1 MSFYGLLQPD
11 NPPYLGKR
19 AVLVRR
25 PFRRYEVLMSKSAV
39 ALALVASL
47 LLSTAASA
55 QQVRML
61 GEHRAWSSYAAS
73 DATGAVCFAMTKPES
88 VTPTPDGYSQ
98 AYLYITKRPG
108 QNISAE
114 FNLVAGFA
122 FQPDSKATVSVGG
135 QVFNL
140 FTQNDAAWLDD
151 ASQSTAL
158 ATAIRAGSSM
168 TVEGTTAT
176 GIKVTQAYSLS
187 GATAAQ
193 QSMASGC

>member
-1 MSFYGLLQPD
+1 
-11 NPPYLGKR
+11 
-19 AVLVRR
+19 
-25 PFRRYEVLMSKSAV
+25 MSKPAV
-39 ALALVASL
+39 AFALAASL
-47 LLSTAASA
+47 LLTTGVSA

-61 GEHRAWSSYAAS
+61 GEHRAWSSYAAN

-98 AYLYITKRPG
+98 AYVYITNRPAE
-108 QNISAE
+108 NVTTE

-135 QVFNL
+135 QTFNL

-151 ASQSTAL
+151 AGQSAEL
-158 ATAIRAGSSM
+158 ASAIRAGSSM
-168 TVEGTTAT
+168 VIEGTTAA
-176 GIKVTQAYSLS
+176 GIKVTQSYSLS

-193 QSMASGC
+193 QSIGSGC